1 VKFDTHGSA
10 NVKRDLTWP
19 VAVLLILILLG
30 AFLIRWRF
38 RECPLE
44 RDEGEFAYIGQL
56 LLRGVAPYGITGN
69 HKFPG
74 VYLAYAAIMAVF
86 GETASGIHVGMLVVN
101 LANTFLLFFLGRRLS
116 GNAAGLAAAAAW
128 VLMSVSP
135 GVLGNAGHL
144 THLVV
149 LAVLGG
155 ATLLWRW
162 AETGRSWCLVA
173 AGLCLGTAIV
183 VRQTSLVFI
192 AFAAAFVW
200 LLPYPRRSSIRGK
213 AKELA
218 LLLLASAVP
227 ILLIAL
233 WLWLAG
239 VFPQF
244 WQWTFTQA
252 AAYGSQLSVSTG
264 INQFL
269 IVTPAIIRWN
279 CLIWGG
285 ATIGLGLALAQRSRV
300 AWLLIGFL
308 LAAVIAIMP
317 GFYFRGHY
325 YVQVLPAIALLFGM
339 AIQRAWKFP
348 NAWRYAAPVAS
359 AVALILPLIGERNY
373 FLESSPNALA
383 RLLYGPN
390 PFPESL
396 EIARYLRAN
405 SDIGD
410 TVAVLG
416 SEPEIFFYSQ
426 RRSATSLIYVYPLM
440 ERHRHVH
447 EMQETMAREI
457 EAKAPMFI
465 VVVNVA
471 TSWLKEPDS
480 DTFILTWA
488 RAFLKREYQLDGMVD
503 IVPEQSES
511 RYVWGA
517 GALAYRPQ
525 SDFFI
530 SVYRRTGR

>member
-1 VKFDTHGSA
+1 M
-10 NVKRDLTWP
+10 
-19 VAVLLILILLG
+19 
-30 AFLIRWRF
+30 IRWRF

-44 RDEGEFAYIGQL
+44 RDEGEYAYIGQL
-56 LLRGVAPYGITGN
+56 LLRGIAPYGVTGN

-86 GETASGIHVGMLVVN
+86 GETTSGIHVGMLVVN
-101 LANTFLLFFLGRRLS
+101 LANTLLIFFLGRRLS

-162 AETGRSWCLVA
+162 TETRQSWWLVS
-173 AGLCLGTAIV
+173 AGVCLGIAIG
-183 VRQTSLVFI
+183 VRQTSLVFVV
-192 AFAAAFVW
+192 FAAVFVA
-200 LLPYPRRSSIRGK
+200 LLPDPRSGNIAGK
-213 AKELA
+213 VRQLA
-218 LLLLASAVP
+218 LLLLASAIP
-227 ILLIAL
+227 LLLLAL

-244 WQWTFTQA
+244 WRWTFTQA
-252 AAYGSQLSVSTG
+252 AAYGSQVSPSTG
-264 INQFL
+264 LHQFL
-269 IVTPAIIRWN
+269 IETPVVIGWN

-285 ATIGLGLALAQRSRV
+285 AAIGLAVAPAQRSRA

-308 LAAVIAIMP
+308 MAGVIAIIP

-339 AIQRAWKFP
+339 AVQRAWNFP
-348 NAWRYAAPVAS
+348 NGWRYAAPVVS
-359 AVALILPLIGERNY
+359 AVALVLPLIGKQNY
-373 FLESSPNALA
+373 FFESSPTALA

-405 SDIGD
+405 SDTGD
-410 TVAVLG
+410 AVAVLG
-416 SEPEIFFYSQ
+416 SEPEIFFYSR
-426 RRSATSLIYVYPLM
+426 RRSATSLIHVYPLM
-440 ERHRHVH
+440 ERHRYAHA
-447 EMQETMAREI
+447 MQEAMAREI
-457 EAKAPMFI
+457 EAEAPKFV
-465 VVVNVA
+465 VVVNVS
-471 TSWLKEPDS
+471 TSWLKQPDS

-488 RAFLKREYQLDGMVD
+488 RAFLKREYRLDGMVD
-503 IVPEQSES
+503 IVPDQSQS

-517 GALAYRPQ
+517 SASTYRPE

-530 SVYRRTGR
+530 SVYRRIGR